1 MRPAG
6 PTNGLPSISSRSPGC
21 SPTNM
26 TGALLGPSPK
36 TVCVPFFHKSHA
48 LHPAAMARSSANV
61 LFGGI
66 RTSAGNSFFSLFFA
80 TFVLPAGQMYQGN
93 ATLLLSGSGRC
104 CESRNKEA
112 EYSTNLIQFE
122 KPKL

>member
-1 MRPAG
+1 
-6 PTNGLPSISSRSPGC
+6 SRSPGC

-26 TGALLGPSPK
+26 TCALLGPSPK

-48 LHPAAMARSSANV
+48 LHPTATARSSANV

-66 RTSAGNSFFSLFFA
+66 RTSAGNSFFSLIFA
-80 TFVLPAGQMYQGN
+80 TFVLPVDQMYPRN
-93 ATLLLSGSGRC
+93 AALLLSGSVRC
-104 CESRNKEA
+104 FTRRNTEA

-122 KPKL
+122 KPKR